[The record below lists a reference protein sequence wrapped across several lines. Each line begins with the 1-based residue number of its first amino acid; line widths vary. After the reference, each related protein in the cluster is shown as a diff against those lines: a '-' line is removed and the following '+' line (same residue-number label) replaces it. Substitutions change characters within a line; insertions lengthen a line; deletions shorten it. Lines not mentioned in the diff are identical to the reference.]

1 MEQLRNDQ
9 AKTMRNARQNGFD
22 GLDNIE
28 DDGQEGVAGTDEEP
42 MSDPGTAVGM

>member
-1 MEQLRNDQ
+1 MRNDH

-22 GLDNIE
+22 DLDIIE
-28 DDGQEGVAGTDEEP
+28 DDKQEASAGTDEEP